1 MDLNAFPFDLNE
13 EPLFDLNEEPL
24 FDLNQELHDL
34 NGEEENFATGEESNT
49 HITGMYSHFLK
60 FFFASTMDNATLFC
74 FLLVEF
80 HPLVLFFSCLWS
92 LT

>member
-49 HITGMYSHFLK
+49 HITSMYSHFLK
-60 FFFASTMDNATLFC
+60 FFFVIRKKFATYNCFEILYIYST
-74 FLLVEF
+74 
-80 HPLVLFFSCLWS
+80 PSI
-92 LT
+92 